1 MPIDPN
7 MLLNA
12 AIAIFNAIAPPF
24 IARGSTWHERI
35 GTDEQL
41 RAALLLHDSGL
52 CVACML
58 AYANA
63 CRAVYLPL
71 QTYNAAWSRQR
82 REEAE
87 RALQEF
93 VSQHTIY
100 PALQIYSA
108 SIERYSSEDNDVW
121 TEAEY
126 GATTAITEAA
136 NAMLHHAIWP
146 IRAQKTNLIELT
158 NLTDPAAGTAG
169 VDEFA
174 QRILRTLSQV
184 QGQIDEAT
192 EGFATL
198 RAHVLCRH
206 PGLL

>member
-7 MLLNA
+7 SLLKTTM
-12 AIAIFNAIAPPF
+12 AIFNAIAPPV
-24 IARGSTWHERI
+24 ITRGGAWLERI
-35 GTDEQL
+35 RTDEER

-71 QTYNAAWSRQR
+71 QSFDTAWSRER

-93 VSQHTIY
+93 VAQHTIY
-100 PALQIYSA
+100 PALQIYIA
-108 SIERYSSEDNDVW
+108 SIQRYIEDQDVRT
-121 TEAEY
+121 TEHV
-126 GATTAITEAA
+126 ATTAIAGAA
-136 NAMLHHAIWP
+136 EAMLHDAVWP
-146 IRAQKTNLIELT
+146 IREEKVNLIDLA
-158 NLTDPAAGTAG
+158 NITDPA
-169 VDEFA
+169 
-174 QRILRTLSQV
+174 LRSAEICEVARRFLRSLAQV
-184 QGQIDEAT
+184 QGQIDAAT

-198 RAHVLCRH
+198 RAHILCRH